1 MKTLNLPD
9 HDIILKKVK
18 SNGFVFFEDVLNH
31 SDFNFLR
38 NFWHEYFKNLIL
50 KKPKSSNVFGA
61 SQRLGDRSYSS
72 YKKDRKVYMYRHK
85 NYIWDEPLNELTVSI
100 AKQLHEIRN
109 YAIGL
114 DKDHGL
120 KYNSKRE
127 AFYTQ
132 VNLYPKDGGY
142 LLPHTDGRSDYLMLN
157 CMFSLTFKPEDF
169 DKGGLYVIIN
179 NKKIDLDKIAKPNS
193 VLFFDGNLTHGIDPV
208 FSKNQDSLGRLAI
221 FPMIQFFLN
230 SSTIPWYLKF
240 LIQADISLKRR
251 LKLKNRIPEGNSQKI
266 DK

>member
-1 MKTLNLPD
+1 MHHLNLPD
-9 HDIILKKVK
+9 HNTILEAVKK
-18 SNGFVFFEDVLNH
+18 NGFIFYDNVLGQE
-31 SDFNFLR
+31 NFLELR
-38 NFWHEYFKNLIL
+38 NFWIKYFKTLIL
-50 KKPKSSNVFGA
+50 NKPTSSNVFGA
-61 SQRLGDRSYSS
+61 SQRLGDISYNS
-72 YKKDRKVYMYRHK
+72 YKKDRKVYMYRYK
-85 NYIWDEPLNELTVSI
+85 NYIWDEPLNKQTVSI

-120 KYNSKRE
+120 KYNSERE

-157 CMFSLTFKPEDF
+157 CMFSLTFKPKDF

-179 NKKIDLDKIAKPNS
+179 NKKIDLDRIAKPNS

-208 FSKNQDSLGRLAI
+208 FSKNQDSLGRLVI
-221 FPMIQFFLN
+221 FPMIQYFLN

-240 LIQADISLKRR
+240 LIQADISLRRR
-251 LKLKNRIPEGNSQKI
+251 LRLKNKISEGNSQKI